1 MLVFPNCKINLGL
14 HVTARRP
21 DGYHNIE
28 TVFYPVS
35 WRDALEVIENKASD
49 DAFQLT
55 HSGLHIE
62 GDLKSN
68 LLYKAWKLITAE
80 KELPPV
86 KVHLHKHIPMGAG
99 LGGGSAD
106 AAFFINLLNTQF
118 ALGYSEA
125 ERISLASQ
133 LGSDCA
139 FFIHNSPV
147 LATGRGNTFSNIH
160 VDLSQYYILLVYPAI
175 HSNTKEAYEGLT
187 PKAPRHELHSII
199 ASHSVKDWKTLLVND
214 FEASI
219 FKKYPAVE
227 ALKNKL
233 YEQGALYA
241 AMSGS
246 GSTVFGIFERAP
258 QLLFPEGYQH
268 WLQKPVAS

>member
-28 TVFYPVS
+28 TVFYPIN
-35 WRDALEVIENKASD
+35 WCDALEVIENTASG

-68 LLYKAWKLITAE
+68 LLYKAWKLINSE
-80 KELPPV
+80 KKLPPV

-106 AAFFINLLNTQF
+106 AAFFINGLNTQF
-118 ALGYSEA
+118 ALGYNES

-139 FFIHNSPV
+139 FFIHNKPV
-147 LATGRGNTFSNIH
+147 LATGRGNEFSNIH
-160 VDLSQYYILLVYPAI
+160 ADLSQYYILLVYPAI
-175 HSNTKEAYEGLT
+175 HSNTKDAYEGLT
-187 PKAPRHELHSII
+187 PKAPKHDLRGII
-199 ASHSVKDWKTLLVND
+199 DSHSVKDWKSLLVND
-214 FEASI
+214 FETSI

-227 ALKNKL
+227 ALKHQL
-233 YEQGALYA
+233 YDQGALYA

-246 GSTVFGIFERAP
+246 GSTVFGIFEHEP
-258 QLLFPEGYQH
+258 QLAFAEGYQS
-268 WLQKPVAS
+268 WLQKPAI